1 MENEKQLSNQGF
13 ESFLLAFVISCL
25 IDIILCKSNFD
36 SDVLK
41 QREKQIKVVLEG
53 FDPRNLISYDYKNA
67 RLILASD
74 EAKKTAGNP
83 DNIRGLLVS
92 VISHTNM
99 GEMKGPRCPKNA
111 CDLPIDKKRQKHLVK
126 RIKKGYR
133 LSQLKTP
140 EECRELIGTHLTEE
154 QVSKFVKD
162 KKKSIHFTAQQK
174 RVKKIFEQI
183 EVVDSNRG

>member
-1 MENEKQLSNQGF
+1 MENETQHSNQGF

-25 IDIILCKSNFD
+25 INIILCKSNFD

-41 QREKQIKVVLEG
+41 QREEQTKVVLEG

-67 RLILASD
+67 RIILASD
-74 EAKKTAGNP
+74 EAKTAGNP

-99 GEMKGPRCPKNA
+99 GEVKGPRCLRND
-111 CDLPIDKKRQKHLVK
+111 CDLPIDKKRQEHLVRK
-126 RIKKGYR
+126 IKKGHR

-154 QVSKFVKD
+154 QVSKFVKG
-162 KKKSIHFTAQQK
+162 KKKSINFSAQQK
-174 RVKKIFEQI
+174 RMKKIFEQI
-183 EVVDSNRG
+183 EDC